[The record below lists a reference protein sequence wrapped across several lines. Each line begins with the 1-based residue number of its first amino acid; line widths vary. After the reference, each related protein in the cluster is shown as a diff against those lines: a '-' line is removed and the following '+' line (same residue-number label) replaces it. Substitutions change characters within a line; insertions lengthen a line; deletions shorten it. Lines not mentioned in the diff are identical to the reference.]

1 MTRRDPRRCEM
12 GRRHFIAGDVVR
24 APSHGAALSAMP
36 CPASPFFGVAR
47 TCRSSMLVDE
57 CMAPLLPAHHLPL
70 PSPLPGSEQR
80 RTPPVTSREGGMLFF
95 ACGFAES
102 LVQAGLDTCWHTCR
116 RPPARRSPPCGHTP
130 GMEGAGGGKRASC
143 IIGLDR
149 MAALQSATILYCFA
163 ESHSLHQLG
172 HSPTF
177 WGVVCALGEV
187 GSSWPPDSPKE
198 PRTTARGWFGWQS
211 AVRNVAGRR
220 RLTDVMRADG
230 GVLATASRRVDD
242 GCGFG

>member
-1 MTRRDPRRCEM
+1 
-12 GRRHFIAGDVVR
+12 
-24 APSHGAALSAMP
+24 
-36 CPASPFFGVAR
+36 
-47 TCRSSMLVDE
+47 MLVDE

-80 RTPPVTSREGGMLFF
+80 RTPPVTSREGGMLVF

-130 GMEGAGGGKRASC
+130 EMEGGGNGASC
-143 IIGLDR
+143 IISLDR

-211 AVRNVAGRR
+211 TEKCRRVTAADRCHASRRGRPGDGLAKGRR
-220 RLTDVMRADG
+220 RLRVWLTHDG
-230 GVLATASRRVDD
+230 
-242 GCGFG
+242 